1 MAQLKKENLELKV
14 ENDKLLQHHN
24 MRQKLQYHIKIKQEN
39 NDLREELKT
48 LRDELSKAA
57 QRRHE
62 LEEWCDYVVRLIET
76 ERRQSQARTPECV
89 SLCHRILA
97 RRPDFFK

>member
-1 MAQLKKENLELKV
+1 MKA

-39 NDLREELKT
+39 NDLREELKA
-48 LRDELSKAA
+48 LRDELLRAT

-62 LEEWCDYVVRLIET
+62 LEEWCDHVVRLAEA
-76 ERRQSQARTPECV
+76 ERRQSQAPAPECL

-97 RRPDFFK
+97 RRPDSIK